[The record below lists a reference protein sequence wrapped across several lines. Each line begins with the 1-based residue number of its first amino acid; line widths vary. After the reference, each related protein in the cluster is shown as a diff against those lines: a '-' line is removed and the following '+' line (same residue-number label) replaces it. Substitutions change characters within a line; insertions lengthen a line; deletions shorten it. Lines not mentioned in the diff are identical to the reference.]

1 MRSTPAVHE
10 ETNRNSILKTIKKQ
24 LVTELTEE
32 GVEKMGNKEFWKH
45 IIKLLDNN
53 KKHLQELKQFKE

>member
-1 MRSTPAVHE
+1 MKKQTQD
-10 ETNRNSILKTIKKQ
+10 SILKTIKTQ

-32 GVEKMGNKEFWKH
+32 GVEEMGNKEFWKH
-45 IIKLLDNN
+45 IVKLLDNN